1 MLKNVNW
8 KILLRILISLALLGW
23 LIVSI
28 DWKGVSAAILYAD
41 YTWFLVAA
49 IWVILSMVVSVG
61 KWRLVLEA
69 QEIKI
74 SRYELWRAY
83 WAGLFFN
90 NFLPSSIGGDAL
102 RIFWVGKLTGDT
114 AGSTSSVVVERI
126 IATAGLALVGLVG
139 SFLIIGPDR
148 RIQILFLALLLGSL
162 FLLALMVWGRLPV
175 RLARKSNRVI
185 DFIKGMVNHGARL
198 RGKPGKMAMVLLLS
212 VLFQITVVGVNLA
225 IFKAL
230 GINQLNLADLVY
242 VIPATSVAAM
252 LPVGI
257 NGYGVRESAYVV
269 LLGAYGVNQGISF
282 AASVLF
288 AFLISIMSLYGGW
301 IWMRKQVEKDNEKV
315 AIKSN
320 FRDSQKCHGTRP

>member
-8 KILLRILISLALLGW
+8 KTLLRILISLALLGW

-41 YTWFLVAA
+41 YTWFLAA
-49 IWVILSMVVSVG
+49 AAWVILSMVVSVS

-126 IATAGLALVGLVG
+126 IATAGLALVGLAG

-148 RIQILFLALLLGSL
+148 RIQILFLALLVGSL
-162 FLLALMVWGRLPV
+162 LLLALMMWGRLPV
-175 RLARKSNRVI
+175 GLAAKSNRFI

-198 RGKPGKMAMVLLLS
+198 RGKPGKMGMVLFLS
-212 VLFQITVVGVNLA
+212 VIFQITVVGVNLA

-252 LPVGI
+252 LPLGI

-269 LLGAYGVNQGISF
+269 LLGAYGVNQGIAF

-301 IWMRKQVEKDNEKV
+301 IWMRKQVE
-315 AIKSN
+315 
-320 FRDSQKCHGTRP
+320 